1 MQIMVDG
8 SIKHRLTMLVKNAV
22 DDSVAEGLLEPGNF
36 PPVEMEMTK
45 DTAHGDYASNF
56 AMIMASHARMN
67 PRKIAEMITCHI
79 RDEEQILE
87 KVELAG
93 PGFFNFFVREKVW
106 AEQLEKIENLANR
119 YGSADTGE
127 GKKIQVEFV
136 SANPTGPLHIGHA
149 RGAVVGDVIA
159 NILEMSGYSIFRE
172 YYINDAGNQMN
183 NLGKS
188 VWCRYQELLGKSVEF
203 PDTCY
208 QGDYIRDIAGEVL
221 KKDGDIYLTRAEDRN
236 IRFFTDYAA
245 GIILED
251 IKNDLKNF
259 GIVFDKYFSERELYV
274 DDGVGKLLADLE
286 KQGFI
291 YRDDETLWFKTTDF
305 GDDKDRVVIRKN
317 GEPTYFAADIAYHK
331 NKYERGFDTVI
342 DIWGADH
349 HGYIPRMHAGIQALG
364 FSKDALRVV
373 LVQLVNLLRDGKPVA
388 MSTRSGEFVTMKEV
402 VEEVGRDAAR
412 YNFLMRR
419 SDSHLD
425 FDLELAK
432 KQSNENPVYYVQ
444 YAHARICS
452 ILRMAQERGVEMP
465 AFGNVDPLLLRIPE
479 EIALIKALIRFPEVV
494 EGSARTLEPHRIT
507 FYLND
512 LAGLFHSYYNKY
524 KVISED
530 EAVTRARLFLVKCI
544 QTVLNN
550 ALTLLGVSAPEKM

>member
-1 MQIMVDG
+1 MVDG
-8 SIKHRLTMLVKNAV
+8 SIKHRLTALVKEAA
-22 DDSVAEGLLEPGNF
+22 SACIAEGLLKLENL

-45 DTAHGDYASNF
+45 EAAHGDYATNL
-56 AMIMASHARMN
+56 AMILASSARMS
-67 PRKIAEMITCHI
+67 PRKIAEMITGHL
-79 RDEEQILE
+79 RDERNILE
-87 KVELAG
+87 KSEIAG
-93 PGFFNFFVREKVW
+93 PGFINFFVREQVW
-106 AEQLEKIENLANR
+106 AEELKDIERLGKS
-119 YGSADTGE
+119 YGSADAGR
-127 GKKIQVEFV
+127 GRKIQVEFV

-159 NILEMSGYSIFRE
+159 NILAMSGYDIFRE

-188 VWCRYQELLGKSVEF
+188 VWYRYLELLGKSVEF
-203 PDTCY
+203 PGTCY
-208 QGDYIRDIAGEVL
+208 QGDYIRDIAGDIL
-221 KKDGDIYLTRAEDRN
+221 KKDGDLYLAKDEGETIRA
-236 IRFFTDYAA
+236 FTDYAA
-245 GIILED
+245 GIILEG
-251 IKNDLKNF
+251 IKEDLKEF
-259 GIVFDKYFSERELYV
+259 GIVFDRYFSERVLYV
-274 DDGVGKLLADLE
+274 NDGVARLLAELE
-286 KQGFI
+286 EKGFI
-291 YRDDETLWFKTTDF
+291 YREEETLWFKTTDF
-305 GDDKDRVVIRKN
+305 GDDKDRVVVRKN

-364 FSKDALRVV
+364 HSREALRVV

-388 MSTRSGEFVTMKEV
+388 MSTRSGEFVTMREV

-425 FDLELAK
+425 FDLEVAK
-432 KQSNENPVYYVQ
+432 RQSNENPVYYVQ

-452 ILRMAQERGVEMP
+452 ILRMAQDRGIEMP
-465 AFGNVDPLLLRIPE
+465 ASGEVDPQLLSIPE

-530 EAVTRARLFLVKCI
+530 EAVTKARLFLMKCI
-544 QTVLNN
+544 AIVLRN

>member
-1 MQIMVDG
+1 MMVDG
-8 SIKHRLTMLVKNAV
+8 SIKNRLTALVKDAV
-22 DDSVAEGLLEPGNF
+22 DTCVAEGLLEPGNF

-56 AMIMASHARMN
+56 AMIMASTARKN
-67 PRKIAEMITCHI
+67 PRKIAEMITGHL
-79 RDEEQILE
+79 RDEGHLLE
-87 KVELAG
+87 KSEIAG
-93 PGFFNFFVREKVW
+93 PGFINFFVRENVW
-106 AEQLEKIENLANR
+106 AELLHDIENRGDR
-119 YGSADTGE
+119 YGSADAGQ
-127 GKKIQVEFV
+127 GKKVQVEFV

-159 NILEMSGYSIFRE
+159 NILAMSGYAISRE

-188 VWCRYQELLGKSVEF
+188 VWYRCQELLGKSVEF
-203 PDTCY
+203 PDACY
-208 QGDYIRDIAGEVL
+208 QGDYIRDIARELL
-221 KKDGDIYLTRAEDRN
+221 KKEGDSCLAKDEEQN

-251 IKNDLKNF
+251 IKKDLKNF
-259 GIVFDKYFSERELYV
+259 GIVFDQYFSERVLYV
-274 DDGVGKLLADLE
+274 EDGVAKLLADLE

-291 YRDDETLWFKTTDF
+291 YRDEETLWFKTTDF
-305 GDDKDRVVIRKN
+305 GDDKDRVVVRKN

-331 NKYERGFDTVI
+331 NKFERGFDTVI

-364 FSKDALRVV
+364 HSRDALRVV

-402 VEEVGRDAAR
+402 VDEVGRDAAR

-432 KQSNENPVYYVQ
+432 KQSNENPVFYVQ

-452 ILRMAQERGVEMP
+452 IVRMARERGMEMP
-465 AFGNVDPLLLRIPE
+465 AFNDVDPQLLRIPE
-479 EIALIKALIRFPEVV
+479 EIALIKALIRFPEIV

-524 KVISED
+524 KVISDD
-530 EAVTRARLFLVKCI
+530 EALSRARLFLVRCI
-544 QTVLNN
+544 QIVLNN

>member
-1 MQIMVDG
+1 
-8 SIKHRLTMLVKNAV
+8 MLVKNAV

>member
-1 MQIMVDG
+1 MTDR
-8 SIKHRLTMLVKNAV
+8 SIKNRLTALVEEAV
-22 DDSVAEGLLEPGNF
+22 NRCVAEGLLEAGNF

-45 DTAHGDYASNF
+45 ESAHGDYASNF
-56 AMIMASHARMN
+56 AMIMAKFARKS
-67 PRKIAEMITCHI
+67 PRNLAEMITGHLQQGG
-79 RDEEQILE
+79 EILE
-87 KVELAG
+87 KVEIAG
-93 PGFFNFFVREKVW
+93 PGFINFFVREEAW
-106 AEQLEKIENLANR
+106 AQQLKNVEAQGRR
-119 YGSADTGE
+119 YGSAETGQ
-127 GKKIQVEFV
+127 GRKIQVEFV

-159 NILEMSGYSIFRE
+159 NILEISGYTIFRE

-188 VWCRYQELLGKSVEF
+188 VWYRYQELLGKAVEF
-203 PDTCY
+203 PETCY
-208 QGDYIRDIAGEVL
+208 QGDYIREIAAEIL
-221 KKDGDIYLTRAEDRN
+221 QKDGELYLTRDEERN

-245 GIILED
+245 GVILED
-251 IKNDLKNF
+251 IKKDLKTF
-259 GIVFDKYFSERELYV
+259 GIAFNKYFSERELYV
-274 DDGVGKLLADLE
+274 DNGVTGLLSDLE
-286 KQGFI
+286 NKGFI
-291 YRDDETLWFKTTDF
+291 YRAEETLWFRTTDY
-305 GDDKDRVVIRKN
+305 GDDKDRVVVRKN

-349 HGYIPRMHAGIQALG
+349 HGYIPRMQAGIQALG
-364 FSKDALRVV
+364 YPKDALRVV

-388 MSTRSGEFVTMKEV
+388 MSTRSGEFVTMREV

-452 ILRMAQERGVEMP
+452 ILRMAQERGFETP
-465 AFGNVDPLLLRIPE
+465 AFGEINPQLLRIPE
-479 EIALIKALIRFPEVV
+479 EIALIKTLIRFPEVV

-524 KVISED
+524 KVISDDED
-530 EAVTRARLFLVKCI
+530 VSRARLFLVKCI

>member
-1 MQIMVDG
+1 MVNG
-8 SIKHRLTMLVKNAV
+8 SIKHRLTALVEAAV
-22 DDSVAEGLLEPGNF
+22 KACVAEGLLEPGSS

-45 DTAHGDYASNF
+45 DAAHGDYATNF
-56 AMIMASHARMN
+56 AMILASSARTN
-67 PRKIAEMITCHI
+67 PRKIAGLITSHLL
-79 RDEEQILE
+79 DEGNLLE
-87 KVELAG
+87 KSEIAG
-93 PGFFNFFVREKVW
+93 PGFINFFVREQIW
-106 AEQLEKIENLANR
+106 AEELKGIESLGDR
-119 YGSADTGE
+119 YGSSDTGQ
-127 GKKIQVEFV
+127 GKKVQVEFV

-159 NILEMSGYSIFRE
+159 NILAMSGYAIFRE

-188 VWCRYQELLGKSVEF
+188 VWYRYLELLGKAVDF
-203 PDTCY
+203 PGTCY
-208 QGDYIRDIAGEVL
+208 QGDYIRDIAGEIL
-221 KKDGDIYLTRAEDRN
+221 QKEGDLYLAKDEAET
-236 IRFFTDYAA
+236 IRSFTDYAA

-251 IKNDLKNF
+251 IKKDLEDF
-259 GIVFDKYFSERELYV
+259 GIVFDQYFSERLLYV
-274 DDGVGKLLADLE
+274 DDGVGRLLAALE
-286 KQGFI
+286 EKGFI

-305 GDDKDRVVIRKN
+305 GDDKDRVVVRKN
-317 GEPTYFAADIAYHK
+317 GDPTYFAADIAYHK

-364 FSKDALRVV
+364 HSRDALRVV

-452 ILRMAQERGVEMP
+452 ILRMAQERGIEIP
-465 AFGNVDPLLLRIPE
+465 ASGEADPQLLRIPE
-479 EIALIKALIRFPEVV
+479 EIALIKALIRFPEIV
-494 EGSARTLEPHRIT
+494 EGSVRTLEPHRIT

-512 LAGLFHSYYNKY
+512 LAGMFHSYYNKY

-530 EAVTRARLFLVKCI
+530 DATTKARLFLMKCI
-544 QTVLNN
+544 AVVLNN

>member
-1 MQIMVDG
+1 
-8 SIKHRLTMLVKNAV
+8 MLVKNAV
-22 DDSVAEGLLEPGNF
+22 DGCVAEGLLAGGNF

-45 DTAHGDYASNF
+45 DTVHGDYATNF
-56 AMIMASHARMN
+56 AMVMASHARMN
-67 PRKIAEMITCHI
+67 PRKIAEMISSHF
-79 RDEEQILE
+79 RDGEQILE
-87 KVELAG
+87 KTEIAG
-93 PGFFNFFVREKVW
+93 PGFINFFVRENVW
-106 AEQLEKIENLANR
+106 AEQLKDIESLGNH
-119 YGSADTGE
+119 YGSAETGR
-127 GKKIQVEFV
+127 GKKVQVEFV

-159 NILEMSGYSIFRE
+159 NILGMSGYEIFRE

-188 VWCRYQELLGKSVEF
+188 VWYRYQELLGRSVEF

-208 QGDYIRDIAGEVL
+208 QGDYIREIAGDIL
-221 KKDGDIYLTRAEDRN
+221 KKDGDIHLTSNEDSN

-245 GIILED
+245 GIILEE
-251 IKNDLKNF
+251 IKQDLKDF

-274 DDGVGKLLADLE
+274 NDGVARLLADLE
-286 KQGFI
+286 EKGFI

-305 GDDKDRVVIRKN
+305 GDDKDRVVVRKN

-331 NKYERGFDTVI
+331 NKYERGFDSVI

-364 FSKDALRVV
+364 HSKDALRVV

-402 VEEVGRDAAR
+402 VDEVGRDAAR

-425 FDLELAK
+425 FDLEVAK
-432 KQSNENPVYYVQ
+432 RQSNENPVYYVQ

-452 ILRMAQERGVEMP
+452 ILRMAKERGIELPSFENVEP
-465 AFGNVDPLLLRIPE
+465 QLLRIPE
-479 EIALIKALIRFPEVV
+479 EIALIKTLTRFPEVV

-524 KVISED
+524 KVISDD
-530 EAVTRARLFLVKCI
+530 EAMTRTRLFLVKCI
-544 QTVLNN
+544 QTVLKN